1 MAEVDATQLNER
13 KRNPKIVVQKTSSRQ
28 LRLKM
33 NTRSTDSDEVDNVI
47 DHDQMNSSKG
57 MIPKLETRT
66 FGDTLRMMGTNT
78 PYLKRVN
85 SEDSTEEVNSP
96 YSTESNIRQ

>member
-1 MAEVDATQLNER
+1 
-13 KRNPKIVVQKTSSRQ
+13 
-28 LRLKM
+28 M

-96 YSTESNIRQ
+96 VQWRFISQKKHHSNIT